1 MRMLVAA
8 VAITT
13 IATALHAEEKP
24 PLPLP
29 VSGVHDS
36 TALIIERSE
45 PPVPPKCR
53 ALLGEPAV
61 IWQAY
66 QACIETEAAKAR
78 SVQDLHPR

>member
-13 IATALHAEEKP
+13 FATPLHAEEP

-36 TALIIERSE
+36 TALIIDRSE
-45 PPVPPKCR
+45 PSVPPKCR
-53 ALLGEPAV
+53 ALLREPAV
-61 IWQAY
+61 TGQAY

-78 SVQDLHPR
+78 SVQELHPR